1 MPLRRRSFGAI
12 LSLAICLGFGLLRQ
26 QEPKRLGRQPVHF
39 NVSGPVERLEMIVNT
54 SRILTT
60 EHKVPQLLV
69 ENQGV
74 VRAQPISPNQVQLS
88 ALKAGFTT
96 LTVWDENQGEH
107 TIDVLVYGDARELEN
122 LLMTEFPEATLR
134 VRPLAASVVI
144 SGYVPRAEMVS
155 RIVLMAQDYYPS
167 VINNITIGGV
177 QQILLHVKLMEVSR
191 TKLRQLGFDWA
202 NFNGDDAIVQ
212 SVAGL
217 ISSAELDGRQRSPVP
232 ASETIAFG
240 IVNNANSFFGFID
253 ALRQYNLV
261 KVLAE
266 PTLVT
271 VSGRPASFSSGGEF
285 PDHCAT
291 ELGDQFDR
299 VSPVRHAS
307 RLCADCSRQWT
318 SAIGSAASGER
329 NRPGAERH
337 NQQHDRPRLANTVGR
352 YRRRDEG
359 RTDAWPWPV

>member
-1 MPLRRRSFGAI
+1 MFKAYPTATTVLGVI
-12 LSLAICLGFGLLRQ
+12 VSLASFWGTTSSAQ
-26 QEPKRLGRQPVHF
+26 AQALGRQPVHF
-39 NVSGPVERLEMIVNT
+39 KVSGPVERLEMIVNT

-96 LTVWDENQGEH
+96 LTVWDENEGEH

-134 VRPLAASVVI
+134 VRPLTASVVI

-155 RIVLMAQDYYPS
+155 RIVQMAEDYYPS

-202 NFNGDDAIVQ
+202 NFNGNDAIVQ

-217 ISSAELDGRQRSPVP
+217 ISSADLTGGTVTS
-232 ASETIAFG
+232 SGGETIAFG
-240 IVNNANSFFGFID
+240 IVNNANCFFGFID

-271 VSGRPASFSSGGEF
+271 VSGRPAAFNAG
-285 PDHCAT
+285 
-291 ELGDQFDR
+291 
-299 VSPVRHAS
+299 
-307 RLCADCSRQWT
+307 
-318 SAIGSAASGER
+318 
-329 NRPGAERH
+329 PG
-337 NQQHDRPRLANTVGR
+337 
-352 YRRRDEG
+352 
-359 RTDAWPWPV
+359 